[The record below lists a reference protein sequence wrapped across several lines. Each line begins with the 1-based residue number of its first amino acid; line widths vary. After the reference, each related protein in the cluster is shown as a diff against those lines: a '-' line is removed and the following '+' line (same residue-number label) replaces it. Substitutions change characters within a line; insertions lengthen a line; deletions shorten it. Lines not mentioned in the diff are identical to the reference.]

1 MASAAA
7 LMKRM
12 DLSTGKHGITG
23 VVIDGAVGFGA
34 SYALGQVHH
43 RYQDTWAGKNAPRL
57 MAAVGKL
64 GAVALSYFNGGHPS
78 MSVGVV
84 DAIGQAGLNAVGLE
98 LGLRHGRGATG
109 KKAVLVPA
117 SAALPGAKTTAVG
130 ALGQAAPGRG
140 LSWSQIEEMASGH

>member
-12 DLSTGKHGITG
+12 DLSTGKKGVTG
-23 VVIDGAVGFGA
+23 VVLEGVVGFGA

-43 RYQDTWAGKNAPRL
+43 RYQDKWAGKNAPRI
-57 MAAVGKL
+57 MAIAGKL
-64 GAVALSYFNGGHPS
+64 GAIATSYFHGGHPN
-78 MSVGVV
+78 MVTGVI
-84 DAIGQAGLNAVGLE
+84 DAVGQAGLNAIGLE
-98 LGLRHGRGATG
+98 LGLRHARGATG
-109 KKAVLVPA
+109 KKAVLVPT
-117 SAALPGAKTTAVG
+117 SLPGKAATAVG

>member
-7 LMKRM
+7 LMKKM

-23 VVIDGAVGFGA
+23 VMIDGAVGFGA

-43 RYQDTWAGKNAPRL
+43 RYQDKWAGKNAPRI

-64 GAVALSYFNGGHPS
+64 AAVALSYFNGGRPS

-84 DAIGQAGLNAVGLE
+84 DALGQAGLNAVGLE
-98 LGLRHGRGATG
+98 MGLRHARGATG
-109 KKAVLVPA
+109 KKAVLVP
-117 SAALPGAKTTAVG
+117 SAIPGKTAAIG

-140 LSWSQIEEMASGH
+140 LSWAQIEEMASGH